1 MDVFLRDLRC
11 GLRMLLKRKGFTLV
25 VVLTL
30 ALATG
35 TTTTL
40 FSIVSKV
47 LITPLAFEAPETIA
61 FVWSRNEGLSRVRAP
76 LTFTEYDDLRRKQ
89 QSFADVAALAGT
101 VQTLTG
107 ATDPAYVDGY
117 RVSASFFPLL
127 GVEMCLGR
135 TFHADVRRPRIA
147 SRAYRPHRDA
157 SARLRSGVDLGICRF
172 RPSGLRT

>member
-47 LITPLAFEAPETIA
+47 LFTPLAFEAPETIA
-61 FVWSRNEGLSRVRAP
+61 FIWSRTRA
-76 LTFTEYDDLRRKQ
+76 
-89 QSFADVAALAGT
+89 
-101 VQTLTG
+101 
-107 ATDPAYVDGY
+107 
-117 RVSASFFPLL
+117 
-127 GVEMCLGR
+127 
-135 TFHADVRRPRIA
+135 
-147 SRAYRPHRDA
+147 
-157 SARLRSGVDLGICRF
+157 
-172 RPSGLRT
+172 